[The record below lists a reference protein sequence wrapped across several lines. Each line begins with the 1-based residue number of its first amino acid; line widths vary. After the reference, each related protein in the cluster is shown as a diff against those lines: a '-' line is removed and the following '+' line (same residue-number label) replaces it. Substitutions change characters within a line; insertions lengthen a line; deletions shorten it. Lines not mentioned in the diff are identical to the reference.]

1 MYQTGAGPWLR
12 PKNGPQ
18 GGKRMQFETRSLG
31 RTPLKVTTMG
41 LGGATLGGNMNAV
54 TDSAAR
60 LLVIDAYDS
69 GIRYFD
75 TAPFYGYGKSEHIV
89 GDELRNRDDWVLSTK
104 VGRLLKPRRK
114 PQEPTDQW
122 RNPHP
127 FEPVFDYSYDAIMR
141 SYEDSMQRMGLN
153 RIDILYIHDIDIFTH
168 GSKERQEK
176 VFRQAMSEAYKAL
189 DELRRS
195 GDIKAIGLGVNEA
208 QPIADA
214 MNHGQWDVFL
224 LAGRY
229 TLLEQ
234 APLHAL
240 FPAVEKH
247 GASIVIGGPFNSGV
261 LVGRETW
268 NYTRSPQGVIDK
280 VKRIANVCDAHNVP
294 LAAAALQF
302 PLAHKLVAS
311 VIPGP
316 QSANEL
322 NQIFEW
328 WQTPIPAALW
338 RDLKSEGVLDA
349 AAPVPT

>member
-1 MYQTGAGPWLR
+1 MGFGTR
-12 PKNGPQ
+12 PI
-18 GGKRMQFETRSLG
+18 G
-31 RTPLKVTTMG
+31 RTSLQVTTMG
-41 LGGATLGGNMNAV
+41 LGTATLGGNLEAV
-54 TDSAAR
+54 SDMEAR
-60 LLVIDAYDS
+60 LTVIDGYDS

-89 GDELRNRDDWVLSTK
+89 GDELRNRDDWALSTK
-104 VGRLLKPRRK
+104 VGRLLKPRRA
-114 PQEPTDQW
+114 PHDPAGQW
-122 RNPHP
+122 QNPYP
-127 FEPVFDYSYDAIMR
+127 FDPVFNYSYDAIMR
-141 SYEDSMQRMGLN
+141 SYEDSLQRLAVSH
-153 RIDILYIHDIDIFTH
+153 IDILYIHDIDVFSH
-168 GSKERQEK
+168 GSKERQEQ
-176 VFRQAMSEAYKAL
+176 VFRQAMTESYKAL
-189 DELRRS
+189 DELRRN

-214 MNHGQWDVFL
+214 VQHGQWDVFL

-234 APLHAL
+234 EPLHML

-268 NYTRSPQGVIDK
+268 NYTRAPEK
-280 VKRIANVCDAHNVP
+280 VMARVRRIAAVCDAHKVP

-302 PLAHKLVAS
+302 PLAHKIVAS

-316 QSANEL
+316 RTSQEL
-322 NQIFEW
+322 NQILEW
-328 WQTPIPAALW
+328 RATPIPAALW
-338 RDLKSEGVLDA
+338 SDLKAEKLLDP